1 MGNFI
6 IGLKVTA
13 IGFSTVFV
21 VLTILMFIIMAA
33 GSFMSGLGKK
43 SEAAPKVATAAPQA
57 AAAPAPAPAKQDDTE
72 LIAVIAAAI
81 AACGGS
87 TKAVKSIT
95 RINGTAGAAWSAASR
110 ADAMNNL

>member
-13 IGFSTVFV
+13 IGFSTVFI
-21 VLTILMFIIMAA
+21 VLVILMFIIMAA
-33 GSFMSGLGKK
+33 GNFMSGIGKK
-43 SEAAPKVATAAPQA
+43 SDAAPKVATAAPQA
-57 AAAPAPAPAKQDDTE
+57 AAPAAAPAKQDDGE

-95 RINGTAGAAWSAASR
+95 RVNGTAGAAWSAASR

>member
-13 IGFSTVFV
+13 IGFTTVFV

-33 GSFMSGLGKK
+33 GSFMAGLGKK
-43 SEAAPKVATAAPQA
+43 SEAAPKVATATPQA
-57 AAAPAPAPAKQDDTE
+57 AAATAPAPAKQDDTE
-72 LIAVIAAAI
+72 LIAVISAAI

-95 RINGTAGAAWSAASR
+95 RVNGTAGAAWSVASR

>member
-13 IGFSTVFV
+13 IGFTTVFV
-21 VLTILMFIIMAA
+21 VLAILMFIIMAA
-33 GSFMSGLGKK
+33 GSFMAGLVKK

-57 AAAPAPAPAKQDDTE
+57 AAPATAPAKQDDTE
-72 LIAVIAAAI
+72 LIAVISAAI

-95 RINGTAGAAWSAASR
+95 RVNGTAGAAWSVASR